1 MESVYKTAVII
12 CLAALITSNVALTM
26 RVNALE
32 ERMTMIENDQ
42 TAVVSSVEQ
51 TVDLV
56 KSVVAK
62 SAARR

>member
-51 TVDLV
+51 TLDLV

>member
-1 MESVYKTAVII
+1 MARVYKMAVII
-12 CLAALITSNVALTM
+12 CLATLITSNVALTM

-51 TVDLV
+51 TLDLV